1 MRDLLRLIG
10 LWRRSAAWLA
20 LALLVAVA
28 TSLANLALMAVAG
41 WFVTAMAVAGLTGA
55 TLNYFTPS
63 ALIRA
68 AAIVRTGGRYLD
80 RVIGHEATFRL
91 IAATRTALFARLER
105 IAPAGLDDLRSGE
118 MAARLKGDVDRL
130 EAVHLRLLAPLAV
143 AALTALVAVAVVARY
158 DGRIATATALALV
171 LGGLL
176 LPLAAAGAAR
186 HPGRDTARLSADLRR
201 RVVDDLAGLAT
212 LRTTGAF
219 AGHRAAREAVFAEL
233 VVAER
238 RVAARAT
245 AGQVALGLTS
255 DLLGVAVL
263 GLGATSLAA
272 GTLAGPDLTLL
283 LLLAQ
288 ATFEAFAPLPAAF
301 AGAAAMFA
309 SLRRIFALWDREP
322 VVADPARP
330 RPLPDRF
337 DLVVDHVSFGADHA
351 GRPILRDLDLALAE
365 GRHAVVTGASGIGK
379 STLVDLLSRVR
390 DPEAGE
396 IRLGGVPLPALA
408 LDALRATVVVV
419 PQRPHIFAGTIAENL
434 RLAAPD
440 AGDDALREVLA
451 VVALDETVARMPDG
465 LATFVGAE
473 GVALSGGEARR
484 LAVAR
489 ALLRRPRILVL
500 DEPTEGLD
508 EATAHRLLEAVGA
521 RMHGRTL
528 LVVSHRADAHGPE
541 SLDVA
546 FEAADPHASR

>member
-1 MRDLLRLIG
+1 MRDLLRLLG
-10 LWRRSAAWLA
+10 LWRRSAGWLTLA
-20 LALLVAVA
+20 LVVAVA
-28 TSLANLALMAVAG
+28 ATLANLALMAVAG
-41 WFVTAMAVAGLTGA
+41 WFITAMAAAGLAGT

-143 AALTALVAVAVVARY
+143 AVLTGLVAVAVIARY
-158 DGRIATATALALV
+158 DGRIAVVAILALAV
-171 LGGLL
+171 GGLL
-176 LPLAAAGAAR
+176 LPLAASGAASR
-186 HPGRDTARLSADLRR
+186 AARETARLSADLRR
-201 RVVDDLAGLAT
+201 RVIDDIAGLAT
-212 LRTTGAF
+212 LTTTGAF
-219 AGHRAAREAVFAEL
+219 DTHRAAREAVFADL
-233 VVAER
+233 VAAER

-263 GLGATSLAA
+263 ALGAASLSA
-272 GTLAGPDLTLL
+272 GALAGPELTLV

-288 ATFEAFAPLPAAF
+288 ASFESFAPLPAAF

-322 VVADPARP
+322 VVADPSSP
-330 RPLPDRF
+330 RPLSDRF
-337 DLVVDHVSFGADHA
+337 DLVMDRVSFGVDRT
-351 GRPILRDLDLALAE
+351 GRPILHDSSLDLPE
-365 GRHAVVTGASGIGK
+365 GRHAVVVGPSGIGK

-408 LDALRATVVVV
+408 LDELRATIVVV
-419 PQRPHIFAGTIAENL
+419 PQRPHIFAATIAENL
-434 RLAAPD
+434 RLAAPRARD
-440 AGDDALREVLA
+440 EALWSVLET
-451 VVALDETVARMPDG
+451 VALKDAVARMPAG
-465 LATFVGAE
+465 LATFAGSD
-473 GVALSGGEARR
+473 GVSLSGGEARR

-489 ALLRRPRILVL
+489 ALLRRPRILIL

-508 EATAHRLLEAVGA
+508 DATAHRVLEAIEA
-521 RMHGRTL
+521 LMCDRTL
-528 LVVSHRADAHGPE
+528 LVVNHRTGEPSSRGLE
-541 SLDVA
+541 VVFSPRDV
-546 FEAADPHASR
+546 